1 MTTSPFRT
9 GPFPRACAHRGGSAE
24 RPENTLLAFEHAASL
39 GIRYVET
46 DLHLTRDGVLVCH
59 HDETLDRTTDG
70 TGGLA
75 WKTLAELQGLDA
87 AHRFTVD
94 GRTFPHRGAGVRI
107 PTLDEAFA
115 CHPELHFTLEL
126 KPRGH
131 RIARAVVD
139 YVERRRLHDRVV
151 VSCFHDPTL
160 RIVRE
165 LGGARLRTAT
175 SDRGIRAFWL
185 LARVGLA
192 HRAGF
197 PQHSLQ
203 VPPVHEGTRIVDAR
217 FVREAHR
224 AGIEVHAWTIDEP
237 SEMRRLLD
245 LGVDAIMTDRPS
257 LLVEVLRERG
267 EG

>member
-1 MTTSPFRT
+1 MTSLPFRT
-9 GPFPRACAHRGGSAE
+9 GPFPRACAHRGGSLE
-24 RPENTLLAFEHAASL
+24 RPENTVAAFEHAVSL

-70 TGGLA
+70 SGPLA
-75 WKTLAELQGLDA
+75 WKTLAELRRLDA
-87 AHRFTVD
+87 GHRFRAED
-94 GRTFPHRGAGVRI
+94 GTHPYRGAGVRI

-139 YVERRRLHDRVV
+139 YVDRHRLHERVV

-160 RIVRE
+160 RIVRA
-165 LGGARLRTAT
+165 LAGDRLRTAT
-175 SDRGIRAFWL
+175 SDAGVRAFFVL
-185 LARVGLA
+185 SRLGLARHA
-192 HRAGF
+192 HL
-197 PQHSLQ
+197 PQHSLH
-203 VPPVHEGTRIVDAR
+203 VPPMHEGRRVVDAR
-217 FVREAHR
+217 FVREAHQ

-237 SEMRRLLD
+237 AEMRRLLD

-257 LLVEVLRERG
+257 VLVEVLRERG